1 MRLTFSWPTSAL
13 EASSR
18 IAGRYLFAASLF
30 GIVLCAIA
38 SSVTAKQP
46 IGGPDYLAIVP
57 PDWKLLSEDTTS
69 HERRFVSPSGDAWL
83 SLYARP
89 PEESIEAHLERVRH
103 HDHERITYERRG
115 ATWLVVSG
123 YKGDRI
129 FYRKAMLACG
139 GQSWHHLAF
148 EYPADQK
155 EAFDQFVTRASYA
168 LSAYDRTGCP
178 QAGS

>member
-1 MRLTFSWPTSAL
+1 MRLTFSWPISAL

-18 IAGRYLFAASLF
+18 IARKYLFAASLF
-30 GIVLCAIA
+30 GIALCVIP

-46 IGGPDYLAIVP
+46 VGGPDYLAIVP
-57 PDWKLLSEDTTS
+57 PDWKLLSEDAIS
-69 HERRFVSPSGDAWL
+69 HERRFVSPSGDAWP
-83 SLYARP
+83 SLYASP

-115 ATWLVVSG
+115 ANWIVVSG

-129 FYRKAMLACG
+129 FYRKAMLACS

-148 EYPADQK
+148 EYPANQK

-168 LSAYDRTGCP
+168 LSAYSRTGCP
-178 QAGS
+178 Q